1 MERNG
6 SLLGGSFRFLT
17 GALLIIWLVLPL
29 IPLAIWSFAKGWF
42 YPSLLPKMWTLKA
55 WKYAFSD
62 TSGVLESLW
71 LTIGISLAATL
82 LSILVG
88 VPAGRALG
96 MYQFKGKSAVE
107 LLILAPMI
115 VPGIAVVLGIH
126 SVFISL
132 GLTNSVPGV
141 ILVLSLIHI

>member
-1 MERNG
+1 MQQK
-6 SLLGGSFRFLT
+6 STLLGSSFRFLT

-42 YPSLLPKMWTLKA
+42 YPSLLPKVWSLRA
-55 WKYAFSD
+55 WEYTFSD

-71 LTIGISLAATL
+71 LTVGISLAATV

-96 MYQFKGKSAVE
+96 MYQFKGKSFIE
-107 LLILAPMI
+107 MLILAPMI
-115 VPGIAVVLGIH
+115 VPGIAVVLG
-126 SVFISL
+126 
-132 GLTNSVPGV
+132 
-141 ILVLSLIHI
+141 LSLIHI